1 MRAQKVCLE
10 TIGRYEDNNNTEEA
24 TKLSLQNMVRQVRE
38 VTWGAI
44 KLSLQNMVLQVNEAT
59 EEATKLPSKHGSP
72 GKGSNRRGN

>member
-38 VTWGAI
+38 
-44 KLSLQNMVLQVNEAT
+44 AT
-59 EEATKLPSKHGSP
+59 EEATKISLQNIVRHV
-72 GKGSNRRGN
+72 REVT